1 MTVQDMHYDF
11 KSKLNKIDSQQ
22 YKNLK
27 IPEID
32 RYLNEACGIFIKL
45 IAEPRINNHLGFEI
59 NQRSIDDL
67 RTLVKSVSITS
78 FLVGSELPSEP
89 GFVASTANAV
99 IPEDY
104 MFYVSSEVVIGK
116 DGCDDRRATVHI
128 RQHDDNFQESPFDDS
143 SFEWKEVNALFEG
156 NNIKLYLNSFS
167 VKRLN
172 LKYIRKHAYIHYA
185 QGFQP
190 GGTYTLPS
198 GIVLTGTQDCE
209 LPDHTH
215 AEIVDIAVL
224 IATDNLQIPDYQIK
238 QAKLNLNQI
247 N

>member
-45 IAEPRINNHLGFEI
+45 IAEPRISNHLGFEV

-67 RTLVKSVSITS
+67 RTLVKSESITP
-78 FLVGSELPSEP
+78 LLTISEP
-89 GFVASTANAV
+89 EPVALTADV
-99 IPEDY
+99 TIPEDY
-104 MFYVSSEVVIGK
+104 MFYISSEAIISK
-116 DGCDDRRATVHI
+116 NGCDDRRATVHI
-128 RQHDDNFQESPFDDS
+128 RQHDDNFQESPFDSS

-156 NNIKLYLNSFS
+156 NKLKLYLNSFS
-167 VKRLN
+167 VKKLN

-209 LPDHTH
+209 LPEHTH

>member
-32 RYLNEACGIFIKL
+32 RYLNEACGIFVKL
-45 IAEPRINNHLGFEI
+45 VAQPRINNHLGFEV
-59 NQRSIDDL
+59 NQRSIDDI
-67 RTLVKSVSITS
+67 RTLVVEKPITS
-78 FLVGSELPSEP
+78 FLIQPDEP
-89 GFVASTANAV
+89 GFVARTFKAAL
-99 IPEDY
+99 PEDY
-104 MFYVSSEVVIGK
+104 MFYVSSNAIISKE
-116 DGCDDRRATVHI
+116 DCSDRKATIHI
-128 RQHDDNFQESPFDDS
+128 RQHDDKFEESPFDDS
-143 SFEWKEVNALFEG
+143 SFEWKEINGVFEG
-156 NNIKLYLNSFS
+156 NYLRFYLNSFTL
-167 VKRLN
+167 KKIN
-172 LKYIRKHAYIHYA
+172 LTYIKKHAYIHYA

-198 GIVLTGTQDCE
+198 GVVLTGTQNCE
-209 LPDHTH
+209 LPEHTH
-215 AEIVDIAVL
+215 SEIVDIAVL
-224 IATDNLQIPDYQIK
+224 IATDNLKIPDYQIK

>member
-22 YKNLK
+22 YKNLR

-67 RTLVKSVSITS
+67 RTLVKSESITP
-78 FLVGSELPSEP
+78 LLIISEP
-89 GFVASTANAV
+89 GPVDSTV
-99 IPEDY
+99 DVIIPEDY
-104 MFYVSSEVVIGK
+104 MFYISSEAIISK
-116 DGCDDRRATVHI
+116 DGCDDRKATVHI
-128 RQHDDNFQESPFDDS
+128 RQHDDDFQESPFDSS

-156 NNIKLYLNSFS
+156 NRLKLYLNSFS
-167 VKRLN
+167 VKKLN

-198 GIVLTGTQDCE
+198 GTVLTGTQDCE
-209 LPDHTH
+209 LPEHTH

>member
-1 MTVQDMHYDF
+1 MTIQDMHYDF

-32 RYLNEACGIFIKL
+32 RYLNEDCGIFIKL

-78 FLVGSELPSEP
+78 FSITSETGLVD
-89 GFVASTANAV
+89 STADAI

-104 MFYVSSEVVIGK
+104 MFYISSEAIIGK
-116 DGCDDRRATVHI
+116 DSCDDRKATVYI
-128 RQHDDNFQESPFDDS
+128 RQHDDNFQESPFDSS

-156 NNIKLYLNSFS
+156 NKLKLYLNSFLI
-167 VKRLN
+167 KKLN

>member
-45 IAEPRINNHLGFEI
+45 IAEPRINNHLGFEV
-59 NQRSIDDL
+59 NQRSTDDI
-67 RTLVKSVSITS
+67 RTLVKGESITS
-78 FLVGSELPSEP
+78 FSTSSEP
-89 GFVASTANAV
+89 GFVDSIASAT

-104 MFYVSSEVVIGK
+104 MFYVSSEAIISK
-116 DGCDDRRATVHI
+116 SGCDDRKATIHI
-128 RQHDDNFQESPFDDS
+128 RQHNDDFQESPFDNS
-143 SFEWKEVNALFEG
+143 SFEWREVNALFEG

-167 VKRLN
+167 VKKLN